1 MFSLIGLY
9 IFFSFAKKSVLK
21 AKNYFLKLIEN
32 DRENVYLRHKGNN
45 VVPNFALVFYLFDPS
60 LMKSL

>member
-1 MFSLIGLY
+1 MYSLIVSY
-9 IFFSFAKKSVLK
+9 ISFSFAKKSVLK
-21 AKNYFLKLIEN
+21 AKNYFLKLVEY
-32 DRENVYLRHKGNN
+32 DPENVYLRHKGNN